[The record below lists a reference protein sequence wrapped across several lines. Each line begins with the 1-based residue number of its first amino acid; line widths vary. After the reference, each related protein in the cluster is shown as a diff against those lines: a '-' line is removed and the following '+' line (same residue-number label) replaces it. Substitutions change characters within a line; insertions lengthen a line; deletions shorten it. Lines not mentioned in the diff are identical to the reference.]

1 MAERP
6 AAEEEVA
13 FIEDVAAYLA
23 GRSPDECIKLLQTQH
38 TKLQQTE
45 SRLLQQRARLQT
57 REPEIK
63 KALDM
68 VKLLQAKQA
77 RAQPP
82 QRLGRRAL
90 TSSPRLLFSTGHG
103 GGAARGL

>member
-1 MAERP
+1 MSSAP
-6 AAEEEVA
+6 VEEEVS
-13 FIEDVAAYLA
+13 FIEDVAAHLA
-23 GRSPDECIKLLQTQH
+23 GRSPDECIKLLQAQH
-38 TKLQQTE
+38 TKLSQTE

-68 VKLLQAKQA
+68 VTLLQAKQA

-82 QRLGRRAL
+82 DARGDA
-90 TSSPRLLFSTGHG
+90 SSPLRRVASSSRAGHR